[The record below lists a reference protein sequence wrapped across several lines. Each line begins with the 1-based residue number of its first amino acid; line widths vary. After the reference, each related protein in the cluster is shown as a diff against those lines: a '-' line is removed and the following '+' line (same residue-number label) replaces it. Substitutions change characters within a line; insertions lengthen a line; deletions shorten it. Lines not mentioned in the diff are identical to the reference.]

1 MLSRLSAKSQI
12 TIPKRAREAIGAGPG
27 DLVIFELADGVL
39 ILRKAEPFDAAFHGA
54 VSETLDEWNSPEDEE
69 AFRDL

>member
-1 MLSRLSAKSQI
+1 MLSRLSAKSQV
-12 TIPKRAREAIGAGPG
+12 TIPKKAREAIGAGPG

-39 ILRKAEPFDAAFHGA
+39 ILRKVEPFDAAFYGA